1 MISLK
6 LIFHPKRFKN
16 YLSFLLMFFSISN
29 LLVSKVDANQ
39 DLIRS
44 RQEENKLMEPYNQNA
59 IEQGDLYIFNNMGQL
74 ILSQTNLKENTK
86 INVSFLPKGL
96 YNAHLLLQDDQIIQ
110 NIIIN

>member
-6 LIFHPKRFKN
+6 LISHPKRFKN

-39 DLIRS
+39 HLIRS

-59 IEQGDLYIFNNMGQL
+59 IEYSQHDSTENQLKMFFGLDTENPETSFYTDLL
-74 ILSQTNLKENTK
+74 IIDYSDYVRDMYKLKLNDITIK
-86 INVSFLPKGL
+86 
-96 YNAHLLLQDDQIIQ
+96 
-110 NIIIN
+110 

>member
-6 LIFHPKRFKN
+6 LISHTKRFKN

-39 DLIRS
+39 HLIRS

-59 IEQGDLYIFNNMGQL
+59 IEYSQHDSTENQLKMFFGLDTDNPETSFYTDLL
-74 ILSQTNLKENTK
+74 IIDYSDYVRDMYKLKLNDMTIK
-86 INVSFLPKGL
+86 
-96 YNAHLLLQDDQIIQ
+96 
-110 NIIIN
+110 

>member
-6 LIFHPKRFKN
+6 LISHPERFKN
-16 YLSFLLMFFSISN
+16 YLSFLLMFFSVSN

-59 IEQGDLYIFNNMGQL
+59 IEYSQHDSTENQL
-74 ILSQTNLKENTK
+74 KMFFGLDTENPETSFYPDFLVIDYSDYVRDMYKLKLNDITIK
-86 INVSFLPKGL
+86 
-96 YNAHLLLQDDQIIQ
+96 
-110 NIIIN
+110 

>member
-6 LIFHPKRFKN
+6 LISHPERFKN
-16 YLSFLLMFFSISN
+16 YLSFLLMFFSVSN

-59 IEQGDLYIFNNMGQL
+59 IEYSQYDSSENQLKMFFGLDTDNPETSFYTDLL
-74 ILSQTNLKENTK
+74 IIDYSDYVRDMYKLKLNDMTIK
-86 INVSFLPKGL
+86 
-96 YNAHLLLQDDQIIQ
+96 
-110 NIIIN
+110 

>member
-6 LIFHPKRFKN
+6 LISHQERFKN

-59 IEQGDLYIFNNMGQL
+59 IEYSQHDSTENQL
-74 ILSQTNLKENTK
+74 KMFFGLDTENPETSFYPDFLIIDYSDYVRDMYKLKLNDITIK
-86 INVSFLPKGL
+86 
-96 YNAHLLLQDDQIIQ
+96 
-110 NIIIN
+110 